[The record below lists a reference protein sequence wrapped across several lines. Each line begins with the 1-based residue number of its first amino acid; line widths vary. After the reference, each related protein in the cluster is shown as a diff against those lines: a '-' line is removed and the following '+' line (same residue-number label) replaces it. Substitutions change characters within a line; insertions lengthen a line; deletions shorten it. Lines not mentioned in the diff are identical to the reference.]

1 MRRVAST
8 SSRDQTVSSPFVEDN
23 EKAGKLRQRDQ
34 NRAVHVMLFL
44 AIMSVIFLVAIVKL
58 HHTPNKRSMRHGF
71 NNNIVQSQKTHL
83 PPNSIYRLSVENSS
97 GKQESLEQY
106 AGMVSLVVNVASL

>member
-8 SSRDQTVSSPFVEDN
+8 SSRDQTVSSPFVEDD

-34 NRAVHVMLFL
+34 NRAVQVMLFL
-44 AIMSVIFLVAIVKL
+44 GILSVIFLVAIVKL

-71 NNNIVQSQKTHL
+71 NKNVVQSQKTPL

-97 GKQESLEQY
+97 GKQESLEQFV
-106 AGMVSLVVNVASL
+106 GMVSLVVNVASL